1 MVVWL
6 IDQNQARR
14 RLIDPSFRPC
24 FYVQGPEKQLAR
36 LAETLPKRAAAS
48 CALTERQN
56 IWDRQMVRV
65 LQVSAHHPTL
75 FAPLARFVR
84 RFDSSLA
91 LYDSDLMLASM
102 YCWAKNVFPL
112 ARVEI
117 EADLA
122 GADGA
127 PGLSPARTTLKD
139 GATPP
144 LPEWRGK
151 PASTSTAEIHS
162 ITCRDDEWLT
172 AYERPPVRT
181 MRLRLEGIT
190 DVNPK
195 HGRQGSIE
203 VAIENDWQTL
213 DDSDEPTVQ
222 VFDRMLR
229 AYDPDVLVT
238 EWGDDVLL
246 PGLLKQ
252 AQRLRIRLPLNRDAM
267 PVERTRSR
275 SYMSYGRIL
284 FKESTTTLFGRL
296 HIDTQNSFA
305 ADQCEMEGLWELVRV
320 TKLPVQYACRT
331 SPGTGI
337 SYMQMETAWRD
348 GVLIPAQKAE
358 PESLKHPD
366 ELLRADRGG
375 LVFPPRLGFYENVA
389 ELDFVSEFP
398 SIMAKFNISPETM
411 NCPCCPQAPR
421 VPELGYRVCQKHRGI
436 TSRVVERLIAKRRK
450 YKELGT
456 RDTGQGTRD
465 KGYGI
470 RDTGFAIRDSG
481 LGARDSGLGIG
492 DWGLG
497 GGDSESGIGNPEFE
511 PLRIENQIP
520 TLGNSVP
527 YPVSRAPCPFPLASC
542 PESLPINNAAPCPVS
557 SVPYPESLTPNPQ
570 SLMPNSAAC
579 KQRRDVLKWLLVCCF
594 GYTGYKNARFGKIEA
609 HEAINAVAREKLL
622 VAKEAAEARGFRVL
636 HALVDSI
643 YVQKAEVRSQEPGV
657 AASGWGIG
665 NRKLGIGSGE
675 WGADNR
681 SPTPTPHSLFPA
693 LCSLLP
699 APSPLSPDPELRTC
713 LRSDYERLAQEIEQ
727 ITGLPLA
734 LEAVYRFAV
743 FLPSRQCAEIP
754 VPNRF
759 FCVSDDGELKV
770 RGLECRRHDTPPYIT
785 RMQREVLAVLAEA
798 RDFTSYCDK
807 LIDAREVYERYQDR
821 LSNGTVPAEELVI
834 RKRLTR
840 APESYQKNSS
850 TAIAARQLDRAGVK
864 LRPGENIEYIITDA
878 DSSLIDDRVRAWT
891 LWEGWRGYD
900 VKAYAKALKKAFEP
914 AAHFGRTESSRRK
927 AVGSGNRE

>member
-1 MVVWL
+1 MWL
-6 IDQNQARR
+6 IESNQTRR
-14 RLIDPSFRPC
+14 RLIDRSFRPC
-24 FYVQGPEKQLAR
+24 FYVQGPEKQLTR

-56 IWDRQMVRV
+56 IWDRRMLRV

-84 RFDSSLA
+84 HFDSSLS

-112 ARVEI
+112 AGVEVEVGI
-117 EADLA
+117 GGRDV
-122 GADGA
+122 A
-127 PGLSPARTTLKD
+127 PGLSPARAALK
-139 GATPP
+139 GGTTPP
-144 LPEWRGK
+144 GP
-151 PASTSTAEIHS
+151 TAFPTTEIHS

-172 AYERPPVRT
+172 AYERPPVRI

-252 AQRLRIRLPLNRDAM
+252 AQKLRIRLPLNRDAM

-348 GVLIPAQKAE
+348 DVLIPAQKAE
-358 PESLKHPD
+358 PEGLKHPD

-411 NCPCCPQAPR
+411 NCPCCPQAPH

-436 TSRVVERLIAKRRK
+436 TSRVVERLIAKRRE
-450 YKELGT
+450 YKEL
-456 RDTGQGTRD
+456 RN
-465 KGYGI
+465 
-470 RDTGFAIRDSG
+470 
-481 LGARDSGLGIG
+481 LELEARDSGLGVENSEFGMQEEVTVHASGFGAHGAGCAANRTFSI
-492 DWGLG
+492 L
-497 GGDSESGIGNPEFE
+497 DSEFRIPEPE
-511 PLRIENQIP
+511 PHCQPTIDNLSPSPKSRIP
-520 TLGNSVP
+520 S
-527 YPVSRAPCPFPLASC
+527 AS
-542 PESLPINNAAPCPVS
+542 
-557 SVPYPESLTPNPQ
+557 
-570 SLMPNSAAC
+570 AC

-609 HEAINAVAREKLL
+609 HEAINAMAREKLL

-643 YVQKAEVRSQEPGV
+643 YVQKAGDWGLSVG
-657 AASGWGIG
+657 GWGIG
-665 NRKLGIGSGE
+665 NGEWGVGSGE
-675 WGADNR
+675 WGVEKRPPASIPN
-681 SPTPTPHSLFPA
+681 SLFPTP
-693 LCSLLP
+693 CSLPP
-699 APSPLSPDPELRTC
+699 APSTRE
-713 LRSDYERLAQEIEQ
+713 DYERLAQKIEQ

-743 FLPSRQCAEIP
+743 FLPSRQFAEIP

-770 RGLECRRHDTPPYIT
+770 RGLECRRHDTPPYVA

-807 LIDAREVYERYQDR
+807 LIDAREVYERYQER
-821 LSNGTVPAEELVI
+821 LRDGTVPAEELVI
-834 RKRLTR
+834 RKRLTK
-840 APESYQKNSS
+840 APASYQKNSS

-900 VKAYAKALKKAFEP
+900 VKAYGEALTKAFEP
-914 AAHFGRTESSRRK
+914 AAHFGRQKAAGKRR
-927 AVGSGNRE
+927 

>member
-1 MVVWL
+1 MIVWL
-6 IDQNQARR
+6 IEPGQQRRR
-14 RLIDPSFRPC
+14 RLVDRAFRPC
-24 FYVQGPEKQLAR
+24 FYVQGPERQLAR
-36 LAETLPKRAAAS
+36 LAEALTARAAVS

-56 IWDRQMVRV
+56 IWDRRMLRV
-65 LQVSAHHPTL
+65 LQVAAHHPTL

-84 RFDSSLA
+84 RFDSSLT

-102 YCWAKNVFPL
+102 YCWEKNVFPL

-117 EADLA
+117 EATPA
-122 GADGA
+122 GTNVP
-127 PGLSPARTTLKD
+127 PGGTCPDKIGSPARAALKG
-139 GATPP
+139 GATPARVGASSAGP
-144 LPEWRGK
+144 GPNAVRPYTTPE
-151 PASTSTAEIHS
+151 IQS

-181 MRLRLEGIT
+181 MRLRLEGIS

-195 HGRQGSIE
+195 HGRHGAIE
-203 VAIENDWQTL
+203 VAVENDWQAL
-213 DDSDEPTVQ
+213 DDSDEPTAQ
-222 VFDRMLR
+222 VFERLLR
-229 AYDPDVLVT
+229 VHDPDVLVT

-246 PGLLKQ
+246 PGLLRQ
-252 AQRLRIRLPLNRDAM
+252 AQRLHIRLPLNRDAL

-296 HIDTQNSFA
+296 HIDTQNSFG

-331 SPGTGI
+331 TPGTGI

-375 LVFPPRLGFYENVA
+375 LVFPPRLGFFENVA

-398 SIMAKFNISPETM
+398 SIMAKFNISPETI
-411 NCPCCPQAPR
+411 NCSCCPQAPR

-456 RDTGQGTRD
+456 RDTGFGT
-465 KGYGI
+465 
-470 RDTGFAIRDSG
+470 RDTGFGTRDTGFGIRVSGFGMQGAIINRQST
-481 LGARDSGLGIG
+481 
-492 DWGLG
+492 
-497 GGDSESGIGNPEFE
+497 IGNLAPYPESPTPNPE
-511 PLRIENQIP
+511 PLTPN
-520 TLGNSVP
+520 
-527 YPVSRAPCPFPLASC
+527 
-542 PESLPINNAAPCPVS
+542 PESRVPCPVS
-557 SVPYPESLTPNPQ
+557 RIPSP
-570 SLMPNSAAC
+570 AAC

-609 HEAINAVAREKLL
+609 HEAINAFAREKLL
-622 VAKEAAEARGFRVL
+622 VAKEAAEQRGFRVL

-643 YVQKAEVRSQEPGV
+643 YVQKPGVRSQEPGV
-657 AASGWGIG
+657 SSSTDLFCRSAALPLPVDDCRLTIDPIDHQQSKIG
-665 NRKLGIGSGE
+665 NGE
-675 WGADNR
+675 EAETRSSKFETRGAVTEFR
-681 SPTPTPHSLFPA
+681 VSSFEFRPCP
-693 LCSLLP
+693 P
-699 APSPLSPDPELRTC
+699 APSTQHPTPSRA
-713 LRSDYERLAQEIEQ
+713 DYERLAQEIEQ

-734 LEAVYRFAV
+734 LEAVYRYAV
-743 FLPSRQCAEIP
+743 FLPSKQSAEIP

-759 FCVSDDGELKV
+759 FCVSEEGELKV
-770 RGLECRRHDTPPYIT
+770 RGLECRRHDTPPFIT
-785 RMQREVLAVLAEA
+785 RMQREVLAILAEA
-798 RDFTSYCDK
+798 RDFSTYCDK
-807 LIDAREVYERYQDR
+807 LREAREVYQRYQER
-821 LSNGTVPAEELVI
+821 LRDGSVAAEELVI
-834 RKRLTR
+834 RKRLTK
-840 APESYQKNSS
+840 APGNYQKNSS

-864 LRPGENIEYIITDA
+864 LRPGENIEFIITDA
-878 DSSLIDDRVRAWT
+878 RSSLIDDRVRAWT

-900 VKAYAKALKKAFEP
+900 VEAYGKALEKAFEP
-914 AAHFGRTESSRRK
+914 AAHFGRT
-927 AVGSGNRE
+927 VGGRQ